1 MKTYKVHKVHML
13 HKSTNKHECTYKRE
27 LNKIELH
34 MDCNILSN
42 NKTHRYLYN
51 NKSAQQLWSG
61 TPPPPPPPPPP
72 HPLPLFLYNKCSCPY
87 VSDAL
92 VNHVI
97 FLKKYRQESFK
108 QSFPGY
114 RRYILPLPPLSHSTY
129 ISVHPPAPSS

>member
-61 TPPPPPPPPPP
+61 TPLPLPSLSLLSNNSV
-72 HPLPLFLYNKCSCPY
+72 HPLPT
-87 VSDAL
+87 
-92 VNHVI
+92 
-97 FLKKYRQESFK
+97 
-108 QSFPGY
+108 
-114 RRYILPLPPLSHSTY
+114 LPRKN
-129 ISVHPPAPSS
+129 INI